1 MQIDAIVW
9 FFNVI
14 LLWLPALWLCFWN
27 LFFAFIVF
35 PSSSCQ
41 IGKQPEE
48 NLKRDTGLQPWG
60 MNILK

>member
-1 MQIDAIVW
+1 MQLYDSLMW
-9 FFNVI
+9 FFCDCRLYDHV
-14 LLWLPALWLCFWN
+14 FWN

-48 NLKRDTGLQPWG
+48 DLKRDTGLQPWG